1 MQLTKNSQKVQD
13 YLNTLGLKLEVLE
26 LAESTRT
33 AQEAANAAGV
43 EIGQIVKSLVFR
55 SGDEVILI
63 LVSGKNQMDIKKVNQ
78 VIGKT
83 ISKADADYVK
93 EKTGY
98 SIGGVP
104 PVAHTSPIETY
115 IDQDLLKY
123 TEVWAAAGT
132 PHAIFKIKSNDL
144 PQLTGGRVIEVC

>member
-132 PHAIFKIKSNDL
+132 PHAIFKN
-144 PQLTGGRVIEVC
+144 